1 MNPEKIVKAAQE
13 AQRFLDRVNPA
24 IEAFEL
30 RKFGESRSYFVIND
44 TRATAALKR
53 ASMDLTMSLAD
64 LRKPS

>member
-1 MNPEKIVKAAQE
+1 MNPEKIYKAAQE

-24 IEAFEL
+24 MEAFEK
-30 RKFGESRSYFVIND
+30 RTHVRGSYFINND

-53 ASMDLTMSLAD
+53 ASMDLTVALAD